1 MPVPTLVFLH
11 ALGMSAASWQ
21 LVRER
26 LPNRQSVAIDLP
38 GFGSANTEGDG
49 GVGEM
54 VDAVLPVVAR
64 IGPCVLVGHSMGGKI
79 ATIVAAKAGD
89 SVAGIVLVAASPP
102 APEPMDEERR
112 AAMIGWFAQG
122 SITQEDAAAF
132 VDANCAAR
140 LPPLLRD
147 RAIADVRRSG
157 PAAWTGWLERGSRE
171 DWRAQVGT
179 VAVPALI
186 VAGGEDGDLGEAAQ
200 RRSNLPHYPAGRV
213 EVVADAAHLIPYEQ
227 PDRLAALIEAQ
238 ICSFGQA

>member
-26 LPNRQSVAIDLP
+26 LPNRRSVAIDLP
-38 GFGSANTEGDG
+38 GFGAAHAAGDG

-54 VDAVLPVVAR
+54 VDAVLSVVAR
-64 IGPCVLVGHSMGGKI
+64 TGPCVLVGHSMGGKI
-79 ATIVAAKAGD
+79 ATIAAKAGD
-89 SVAGIVLVAASPP
+89 SVAGVVLVAASPP
-102 APEPMDEERR
+102 APEPMDEARR
-112 AAMIGWFAQG
+112 ARMIGWFAHG
-122 SITQEDAAAF
+122 SIAPEDAAAF
-132 VDANCAAR
+132 VDANCAAP

-147 RAIADVRRSG
+147 RAIADVCRSR

-186 VAGGEDGDLGEAAQ
+186 VAGREDGDLGEAAQ

-238 ICSFGQA
+238 ARSLGQA